1 MQSTQKLTGNY
12 LICTHLR
19 SQNHLIKSL
28 NVAHLKARQVFQK
41 EVILKKTEGGGWSY

>member
-1 MQSTQKLTGNY
+1 MESTQKLIGNY

-28 NVAHLKARQVFQK
+28 NVTHLKARQVFQK

>member
-28 NVAHLKARQVFQK
+28 NVTHLIRQVFQK